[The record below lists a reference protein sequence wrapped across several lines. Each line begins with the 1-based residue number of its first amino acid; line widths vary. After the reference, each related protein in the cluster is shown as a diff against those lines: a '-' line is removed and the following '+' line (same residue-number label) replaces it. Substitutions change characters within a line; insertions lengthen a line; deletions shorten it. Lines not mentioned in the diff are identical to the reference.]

1 MLVLVSFAERSGS
14 AMFQRRRALR
24 FASQDAIVRDWELIS
39 TRGQERACPF
49 EAPFVPQG
57 KRGKRAVP
65 HGEFDALRLLVES
78 PLPEPRLCAV
88 ICHITLHETEEPP

>member
-14 AMFQRRRALR
+14 DMFQRRRALR

-65 HGEFDALRLLVES
+65 HGECVTVAGGES
-78 PLPEPRLCAV
+78 VAGTKTLC
-88 ICHITLHETEEPP
+88 CHMSYHSS